1 MAGFNGF
8 GGANMQNLIK
18 QAQKMQEQMQ
28 QDREELENTTFYA
41 NAGGGMVEVEMNGK
55 RELTSLKIKP
65 EVIDPEDAEMLED
78 LIMAAVNE
86 AIKMAEEAS
95 SAMMGKMTAGLGGGM
110 PF

>member
-8 GGANMQNLIK
+8 GGANMQNLLK

-28 QDREELENTTFYA
+28 QDREELENTIFYA

-55 RELTSLKIKP
+55 REITSLKIKP

-78 LIMAAVNE
+78 LIMAAINDANRQIDE
-86 AIKMAEEAS
+86 KTAEIAPN
-95 SAMMGKMTAGLGGGM
+95 LGGM
-110 PF
+110 F

>member
-8 GGANMQNLIK
+8 GGANMQNLLK

-55 RELTSLKIKP
+55 RELTSIKIKP
-65 EVIDPEDAEMLED
+65 EVVDPEDIEMLED
-78 LIMAAVNE
+78 LIMASINDANRQIDDKV
-86 AIKMAEEAS
+86 AEITPS
-95 SAMMGKMTAGLGGGM
+95 IPGGM
-110 PF
+110 F

>member
-8 GGANMQNLIK
+8 GGANMQNLLK

-55 RELTSLKIKP
+55 RELTAIKIKP
-65 EVIDPEDAEMLED
+65 EVVDPEDIEMLED
-78 LIMAAVNE
+78 LIMASINDANRQIDE
-86 AIKMAEEAS
+86 KIAEITPS
-95 SAMMGKMTAGLGGGM
+95 IPGGM
-110 PF
+110 F

>member
-55 RELTSLKIKP
+55 RELTSIKIKP
-65 EVIDPEDAEMLED
+65 EVIDPDDAEMLED
-78 LIMAAVNE
+78 LITAAINDANRQIDE
-86 AIKMAEEAS
+86 KIAEITPS
-95 SAMMGKMTAGLGGGM
+95 LPGGM
-110 PF
+110 F

>member
-78 LIMAAVNE
+78 LIMAAINDANRQIDE
-86 AIKMAEEAS
+86 KTAEIAPS
-95 SAMMGKMTAGLGGGM
+95 LGGM
-110 PF
+110 F

>member
-8 GGANMQNLIK
+8 GGNMQNLLK
-18 QAQKMQEQMQ
+18 QAQKMQEQMIK
-28 QDREELENTTFYA
+28 DREELENTTFYA

-78 LIMAAVNE
+78 LIIAAIND
-86 AIKMAEEAS
+86 ANRQIDDRTAEI
-95 SAMMGKMTAGLGGGM
+95 TPNLPGGM
-110 PF
+110 F